1 MSALLLWV
9 AVTPLCFFA
18 YLAAFLHGVAA
29 KQGVKAGSGTALLC
43 VASYACMYLAMLLV
57 GWFA

>member
-1 MSALLLWV
+1 MSAFLLWV

-29 KQGVKAGSGTALLC
+29 EQGAKVRWASTFLC
-43 VASYACMYLAMLLV
+43 VASFACMYLAMLLV
-57 GWFA
+57 AWFA